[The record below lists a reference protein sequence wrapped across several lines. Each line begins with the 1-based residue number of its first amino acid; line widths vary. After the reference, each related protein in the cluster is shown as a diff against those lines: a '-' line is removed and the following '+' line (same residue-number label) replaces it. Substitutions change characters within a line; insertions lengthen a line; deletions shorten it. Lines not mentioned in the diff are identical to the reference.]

1 MISDAEQSK
10 GKKPGKKPGNK
21 GVKAP
26 AHIVQERIEL
36 VADLLARGANSRQ
49 IRLTLKAAPHNIT
62 TTRHVENYVSR
73 ARDWL
78 LKTAA
83 GMDKRQA
90 LAESIA
96 FYRSVIADKKTETRD
111 KLTARTRLDFIF
123 GLDAPKPKWQPEIAQ
138 PLPPAEEI
146 ARSDFDSTFLNSLE
160 TVYGEGT
167 RQRVIE
173 INSKQLP
180 APVAA
185 PIESKRP
192 KLKLA

>member
-10 GKKPGKKPGNK
+10 GKKKPGNRGK
-21 GVKAP
+21 KAP
-26 AHIVQERIEL
+26 AHVVQERIEM
-36 VADLLARGANSRQ
+36 VAEMLARGANSRA
-49 IRLTLKAAPHNIT
+49 IRLTLKRAPHNLGG
-62 TTRHVENYVSR
+62 RHIEEYVSR

-90 LAESIA
+90 LAEAIA
-96 FYRSVIADKKTETRD
+96 FYRTVIADKKAETRD
-111 KLTARTRLDFIF
+111 KLTARTRLDCIF

-138 PLPPAEEI
+138 PLPPAEEV
-146 ARSDFDSTFLNSLE
+146 ARAEFDSTFLQSLE
-160 TVYGEGT
+160 VVYGEGT

-173 INSKQLP
+173 INSRQLP
-180 APVAA
+180 APAAA
-185 PIESKRP
+185 PMEKKS